1 MQNQPT
7 IVYIQEVSEM
17 VGFTFVAI
25 HTGAQAERRVDAIDT
40 AGGAYMPSGS
50 EDSLML
56 FENAAP
62 IGPHFLFQHEQDCC
76 EHVRL
81 EDVCGDLSDLLDTPI
96 LAAKMTCDDEN
107 PAGGESSTYTFYDL
121 RTIRGSVTLRWLGE
135 SNGYYS
141 ERVSVYRLDNVRLQ
155 A

>member
-7 IVYIQEVSEM
+7 IVEIQEVSEM
-17 VGFTFVAI
+17 VGFTFAAI
-25 HTGAQAERRVDAIDT
+25 HTGAQADRILARARWDADH
-40 AGGAYMPSGS
+40 YLPSGS

-81 EDVCGDLSDLLDTPI
+81 EDVCGDLADLLDTPI
-96 LAAKMTCDDEN
+96 LAAKMTCDYEN
-107 PAGGESSTYTFYDL
+107 PAGGESSTYTFYDF